1 MLTIIRLNYEND
13 YKFLFGNKKKQFVF
27 HNENILEAG
36 NIFFDFHC
44 ITFMICKK
52 KFSKTNFC

>member
-36 NIFFDFHC
+36 NIFFDFHLQEKV
-44 ITFMICKK
+44 F
-52 KFSKTNFC
+52 